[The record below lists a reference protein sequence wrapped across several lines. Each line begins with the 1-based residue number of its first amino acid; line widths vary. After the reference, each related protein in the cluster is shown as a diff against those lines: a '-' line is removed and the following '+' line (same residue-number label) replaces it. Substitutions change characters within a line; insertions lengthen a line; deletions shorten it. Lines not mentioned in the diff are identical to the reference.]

1 MLNPEARAWFGSQY
15 KALTDCGIEGFWN
28 DMNEPAIFYSREGLA
43 ERLDHP
49 PVSHEDGTI
58 DHFGQAIGWLNL
70 SNAPEDYARF
80 YHKVDGKMVR
90 HDQVHNLY
98 GYNMTRAA
106 SEGLAEL
113 PRANGFCCSPGLPA
127 SGSPVRRRLD
137 R

>member
-1 MLNPEARAWFGSQY
+1 
-15 KALTDCGIEGFWN
+15 
-28 DMNEPAIFYSREGLA
+28 MNEPAIFYSREGLA
-43 ERLDHP
+43 ERLDHL
-49 PVSHEDGTI
+49 PVPHEDGTI

-106 SEGLAEL
+106 SEGWPAL

-127 SGSPVRRRLD
+127 SGCTGTAASGPATTTPGGATCC
-137 R
+137 